1 MRFLLSRHLAQFVA
15 IYDKGSL
22 RAASEVLNV
31 SQPALS
37 KSLSQFEMLLD
48 VKLFDRTGGRLN
60 PTPFADILRTKANII
75 LKEAEITTREIEK
88 IKQNYYKPL
97 TGSAGPVWLSE
108 ILPDVLP
115 LLYHQFPGLNIGIK
129 LESADV
135 AIPKVLNGDSD
146 MYFGLIPAVELAHG
160 LSAIPLLNLESM
172 LFARRSHPIHAL
184 PANERA
190 ASLCDYPWSA
200 FGIWEGAINI
210 SMKENLQRKGI
221 PFSGFTYGIESLL
234 GLARIGQQTDHIIMS
249 VDAVSETFAQYDL
262 IPVEA
267 ISLNQTFSSGMV
279 CRTSLTDF
287 EPVNY
292 LLEALRTRYNQS

>member
-115 LLYHQFPGLNIGIK
+115 SLYHQFPGLNIGIK

-135 AIPKVLNGDSD
+135 AIPKYSMVILTCIWLDPRRGSCSRTQRHSAVKSRKHAVRPPLTSYPCPARERTRNVPVRLSLVCIRDLGRCDKHFHERESATQRHSFFRLHLRYRIFTWPCPYRPANRPYHYVCGCSVRNLCTVRFNSCRGNFTESDVLVRHGMPHQSD
-146 MYFGLIPAVELAHG
+146 RFRTGE
-160 LSAIPLLNLESM
+160 LSAGSVEN
-172 LFARRSHPIHAL
+172 PI
-184 PANERA
+184 
-190 ASLCDYPWSA
+190 
-200 FGIWEGAINI
+200 
-210 SMKENLQRKGI
+210 
-221 PFSGFTYGIESLL
+221 
-234 GLARIGQQTDHIIMS
+234 
-249 VDAVSETFAQYDL
+249 
-262 IPVEA
+262 
-267 ISLNQTFSSGMV
+267 
-279 CRTSLTDF
+279 
-287 EPVNY
+287 
-292 LLEALRTRYNQS
+292 